1 MRAADPPSRLDAAL
15 PGLRVLRGY
24 RRVWLRGD
32 VVAGVT
38 VAAYLVPQVMA
49 YASLAGLPPVAGL
62 WGILLPLAVY
72 ALVGSS
78 RQLSVGPESTT
89 ALLTVAVIAP
99 IAAGD
104 PGRYAVLAA
113 GLALV
118 VGGLFLLAWAA
129 RLGIV
134 ADLLSRPIL
143 VGYLAGVAVIMITS
157 QVGKVTGLEIA
168 GDSVV
173 EQVRS
178 IVASDAPVSGVTV
191 LLAAGVLVLLVVLQ
205 RLWPRLPGPL
215 VAVLAATAAVWALD
229 LEARGVVV
237 VGAMPSGL
245 PALTVPDVP
254 AADLRAL
261 ALPALGIVLVG
272 YSDSISTARAFASRR
287 HQTIDANTELLALG
301 VANVGA
307 GVSQG
312 FPVSSSASRTAIGD
326 AAGSTTQVHSLA
338 ALGCVVLVLLWL
350 GPLLEHFPMAA
361 LGALVIYAA
370 TRLVDVAEIRRIAA
384 FRGSELAITLTT
396 VAGVL
401 LLDILRGLLLAIGLS
416 AVLLLARVARPHAAV
431 LGLVPGLAGMHDVG
445 DFAGS
450 RTIPGLVVFR
460 YDSPLF
466 FANAEDFRRRA
477 LAAVDEA
484 EDAGPV
490 AWFLLNAEANVHV
503 DLTALDALEDLRREL
518 AERGVVVAL
527 ARVKQELLA
536 DLHSTGLVGRIG
548 DDHVYPTL
556 PTAVAAYEAWRQRPT
571 AG

>member
-350 GPLLEHFPMAA
+350 GPLLEHFPTAA

-536 DLHSTGLVGRIG
+536 DLRSTGLVGRIG